1 MKTKEPLSRNYQVG
15 IKSEWENNRRIED
28 YKLQF
33 VLRKFPKINDFRHN
47 QKAIIKCSL
56 LGNDVFVCMPTGG
69 GKSLTFQAM
78 TFIEIGIYLCILPL
92 VSLMID
98 QEEQCLKLGIKAYS
112 LTGST

>member
-1 MKTKEPLSRNYQVG
+1 MGKKEDWERN
-15 IKSEWENNRRIED
+15 SRIED

-33 VLRKFPKINDFRHN
+33 VLRKFPKIKDYRNN

-78 TFIEIGIYLCILPL
+78 TFIEKGVYLCILPL
-92 VSLMID
+92 VSLIID
-98 QEEQCLKLGIKAYS
+98 Q
-112 LTGST
+112 